1 VINLRVWAGRMNIRH
16 KESFEG
22 YLRGTSTFAE
32 CAIELIEELSHEVK
46 KRVEDQ
52 TDAEAACEE
61 GHEEQFEE
69 LSDKIKKIEQ
79 AARDGF
85 DVERLLLDK

>member
-1 VINLRVWAGRMNIRH
+1 MINLRVWAGRMNVRH

-32 CAIELIEELSHEVK
+32 CAIKLIEELIDEA
-46 KRVEDQ
+46 RYREEEE

-61 GHEEQFEE
+61 GHEEQIEE